1 MTTMLQESPHA
12 FDPAVAESFAEGI
25 AGTLNN
31 AAVAVMLSVGH
42 RTGLL
47 DVLARLPAATSH
59 EIATASALSERY
71 VREWLAVMVMGRVV
85 TYDPE
90 SHRYALPPEHAAC
103 LTRDGS
109 LGNFAVYGQFISNMG
124 LFEDRLL
131 ACFETGEGTV
141 YDEYHRFHEVM
152 AEDSDQS
159 VTAGLF
165 DSILPLVEGIERRL
179 EAGIDVLDAG
189 CGRASALRTLAARY
203 PASRFVGYDL
213 CDDAVAY
220 AEAAARRDGLTNTRF
235 EQRDLTGY
243 DEPNAFDF
251 VTSFDA
257 IHDQRDP
264 QGLLRGLRGAL
275 RADGVYLLQD
285 IGGSARLE
293 NNFDFP
299 LSAFLYAISLFHCT
313 PVSIGQGG
321 EGLGTMWGWE
331 TAEAMLQEAGFKNIQ
346 RHSLTHDPMNV
357 WFVARA

>member
-1 MTTMLQESPHA
+1 MSNLSETPNHA
-12 FDPAVAESFAEGI
+12 FDPAVAETFAEGVASAI
-25 AGTLNN
+25 NTG
-31 AAVAVMLSVGH
+31 AVAVMLSVGH
-42 RTGLL
+42 RTGLF
-47 DVLARLPAATSH
+47 DVLARMPAATSQ
-59 EIATASALSERY
+59 EIAARAALNERY

-85 TYDPE
+85 VYEPE
-90 SHRYALPPEHAAC
+90 SSRYTLPAEHAAC
-103 LTRDGS
+103 LTRGGD

-131 ACFETGEGTV
+131 DCFETGEGTV

-165 DSILPLVEGIERRL
+165 DSILPLAEGIERRL

-213 CDDAVAY
+213 CDDAIAY
-220 AEAAARRDGLTNTRF
+220 AQATARREGLANTRF
-235 EQRDLTGY
+235 EQRDLTGF
-243 DEPNAFDF
+243 DEPNSFDF

-257 IHDQRDP
+257 IHDQKDP

-275 RADGVYLLQD
+275 RDGGIYLLQD
-285 IGGSARLE
+285 IGGSAQLE
-293 NNFDFP
+293 QNFDFP

-331 TAEAMLQEAGFKNIQ
+331 TAEAMLQEAGFKDVR
-346 RHSLTHDPMNV
+346 RHCLAHDPMNV
-357 WFVARA
+357 WFVARV